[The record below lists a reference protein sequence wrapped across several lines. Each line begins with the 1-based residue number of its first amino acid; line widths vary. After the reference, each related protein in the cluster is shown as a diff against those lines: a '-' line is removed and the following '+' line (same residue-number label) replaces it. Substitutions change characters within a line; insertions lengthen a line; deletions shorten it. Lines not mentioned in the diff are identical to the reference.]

1 MKEYP
6 VILAIDTS
14 CDDTSVALTQGMR
27 VLSNVVASQTEI
39 HRIYGGVYP
48 LAAKLAHHELINPTF
63 EIALKRAEIKLNKID
78 AVAVTQGPGLA
89 IALEVGIEFAK
100 QLSIELGKPLI
111 AVNHMAGHLYSPL
124 AVNSK
129 KNLNPNLNSS
139 YFPALALLVSGGH
152 TELILLN
159 NLTDYQIIGKTVDD
173 AAGECLDKFARLLDL
188 GYPGAAAMEEIAKKG
203 NPKIY
208 AFPLPMTQTK
218 DLNFSFS
225 GLKTAGRVL
234 IEKLSNPK
242 GCCAPIPLNSKGN
255 KKNSNSSYYNQGE
268 QVEHSENLRVLSA
281 QDIANLS
288 ASFQFAVIK
297 AIIYK
302 LNKAIDQYQPKSLW
316 IGGGVSANK
325 ELKKELRKI
334 TKNLNI
340 PFLYPKLKRMTG
352 DNAAMIGIAG
362 YFEYQKGNMLT
373 NSKDFS
379 ALQRIPR
386 LGL

>member
-1 MKEYP
+1 MKKLP
-6 VILAIDTS
+6 IILAIDTS

-48 LAAKLAHHELINPTF
+48 LAAKLAHHELINPTYK
-63 EIALKRAEIKLNKID
+63 ITLKRAHINESQID
-78 AVAVTQGPGLA
+78 AIAVTQGPGLA

-100 QLSIELGKPLI
+100 QLSIELGNPLI

-129 KNLNPNLNSS
+129 QNLNPNLNSS

-152 TELILLN
+152 TELILLS

-188 GYPGAAAMEEIAKKG
+188 GYPGAASMEEIAKNG
-203 NPKIY
+203 NPKTY
-208 AFPLPMTQTK
+208 VFPLPMTQTK

-225 GLKTAGRVL
+225 GLKTAGRQL

-242 GCCAPIPLNSKGN
+242 DSFTSIPLDSRGN
-255 KKNSNSSYYNQGE
+255 KNKSLLPLESRGE
-268 QVEHSENLRVLSA
+268 LEAKPREKGFTA
-281 QDIANLS
+281 QDISNLS

-297 AIIYK
+297 AILYK
-302 LNKAIDQYQPKSLW
+302 LNKAIELCQPRSLW
-316 IGGGVSANK
+316 IGGGVAANK

-334 TKNLNI
+334 TRKLNI
-340 PFLYPKLKRMTG
+340 PFLYPKLPSMTG

-386 LGL
+386 LGF